1 MIQIERLSFGYSKKT
16 LLYNDLT
23 LTLEKGKIYGLLGKN
38 GAGKST
44 FLKNLSGLLFPT
56 SGHIFVSGE
65 EPRKRRPSFLQNIY
79 FITEEVYVPSIS
91 SKQYARLYAPFYP
104 GFNNQQFQ
112 RNLETLEVEPAASL
126 KSLSFGQQKKFI
138 IAFAL
143 ACNTSLLLLD
153 EPTNGLDI
161 PSKAQ
166 FRRLIASAL
175 NEERTILIS
184 THQTRDLEN
193 LIDSI
198 LILEKGQLLLHA
210 SVDQIIRKLSFR
222 ILNTVPDD
230 MPVLFSEK
238 ALGGY
243 AVVAVNE
250 GEDEDQVNLEHL
262 FNAVTARP
270 EEIKLL
276 FPFNH

>member
-1 MIQIERLSFGYSKKT
+1 MIQIDQLSFGYSKKK
-16 LLYNDLT
+16 LLYDRLS
-23 LTLEKGKIYGLLGKN
+23 LSLEKGKIYGLLGKN

-44 FLKNLSGLLFPT
+44 FLKNLGGLLFPT
-56 SGHIFVSGE
+56 SGHIFVSGQ

-79 FITEEVYVPSIS
+79 FITEEVYVPAIS
-91 SKQYARLYAPFYP
+91 SDRYARLYAPFYP
-104 GFNNQQFQ
+104 LFDNQQFQ
-112 RNLETLEVEPAASL
+112 EYLKILEVEPAASL

-166 FRRLIASAL
+166 FRRLIASVM
-175 NEERTILIS
+175 NGTRIILIS

-193 LIDSI
+193 LIDNI
-198 LILEKGQLLLHA
+198 LILDNGKLLLNA
-210 SVDQIIRKLSFR
+210 SVDQIARKLSFK
-222 ILNTVPDD
+222 ILKTLPDNATVY
-230 MPVLFSEK
+230 FSEP

-243 AVVAVNE
+243 SIVAENL
-250 GEDEDQVNLEHL
+250 GNDEDQVNLEHL
-262 FNAVTARP
+262 FNAVAEKP
-270 EEIKLL
+270 EQIKIL
-276 FPFNH
+276 FQAIH